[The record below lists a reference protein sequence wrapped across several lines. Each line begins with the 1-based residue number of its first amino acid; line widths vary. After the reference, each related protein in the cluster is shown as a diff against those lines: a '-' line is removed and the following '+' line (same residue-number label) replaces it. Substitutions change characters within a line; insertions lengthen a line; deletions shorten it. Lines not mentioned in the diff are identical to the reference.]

1 MRKLPNFQNAAQR
14 ANLRSDNQTTII
26 AYYDFE
32 ISISYI
38 CYFDKKKIAAD
49 YISHARRSQLQ
60 EKFERIDIDIKDVLK
75 KKIIFANEYHYDSYT
90 IYIKSRAKRAARK
103 LVIVDDLNTDTVV
116 KIKIII
122 IELWR

>member
-49 YISHARRSQLQ
+49 YISHARRSQLLL
-60 EKFERIDIDIKDVLK
+60 EHM
-75 KKIIFANEYHYDSYT
+75 A
-90 IYIKSRAKRAARK
+90 
-103 LVIVDDLNTDTVV
+103 
-116 KIKIII
+116 
-122 IELWR
+122 IELRVRVHLAG